1 MNKSGPET
9 LWIIDGVRSEQLILC
24 FLINA
29 YLIALSSLGKL
40 FTRRERQQLYF
51 QNASSWPVNL
61 QLSVSVSASG
71 THFLLSPG
79 QETLRVIS
87 I

>member
-1 MNKSGPET
+1 MNKSGSET
-9 LWIIDGVRSEQLILC
+9 LWLIDGVRSKQVILC

-61 QLSVSVSASG
+61 QLSVSAAG
-71 THFLLSPG
+71 THFFLSPG